1 MIKRYKPYFKESDIK
16 ISNNTQE
23 VLGKHIKDKKYV
35 DKSNTLK
42 VSFDNILSLL
52 NRLNDELKSCEDKEE
67 RLKIKKA
74 IDELNE
80 GKQEI
85 YGKI

>member
-1 MIKRYKPYFKESDIK
+1 MKRYKLYFKESDIK
-16 ISNNTQE
+16 ISKNTQE
-23 VLGKHIKDKKYV
+23 VIGKHIKDKKYV

-42 VSFDNILSLL
+42 VFFDDMLTLL

-74 IDELNE
+74 IDELNG

>member
-1 MIKRYKPYFKESDIK
+1 MKRYKPFFKESDIK
-16 ISNNTQE
+16 ISKNTQE
-23 VLGKHIKDKKYV
+23 VIGKHIKDKKYV